1 LSDYWRLSSF
11 YFCYFAL
18 LGAWAPFWGPY
29 LQDQGFNSVDI
40 GYLAAIIYITK
51 VFSPSIWSYLADK
64 SGQHLHIVR
73 LGSLLAF
80 FCFLFIFLGSS
91 FWLLALVVTAYSFFW
106 NAVLAQFEVI
116 TITHLAGRYHSYSR
130 IRLWGSIGF
139 IAAVVGLGAV
149 FDFVPISALPV
160 FIASILL
167 AIFISS
173 LFVAK
178 TKTETSLLSPHGI
191 FTILKRPAVWAFLL
205 VGVLLQISHAPY
217 YTFFSI
223 YMELQGYS
231 STLIGLLWGLGVAV
245 EVLVFIWMHKLL
257 ARYSIRQIMLVSLL
271 LAALRWFLIGY
282 FSDNLLLLLIAQTLH
297 AASFGS
303 FHAVAVEYVRRQF
316 VGGHQGQG
324 MAVYSGLSFGG
335 GSAIGAVVSGLAW
348 QLSPAHTFAA
358 AGVVCVFAFIIAWFL
373 IKGAESDRLSF

>member
-1 LSDYWRLSSF
+1 LINYWRLSSF
-11 YFCYFAL
+11 YFFYFAL
-18 LGAWAPFWGPY
+18 LGAWVPFWGPY
-29 LQDQGFNSVDI
+29 LKGQGFNSVDI

-51 VFSPSIWSYLADK
+51 VFSPSIWGYLADK
-64 SGQHLHIVR
+64 TGQHLLVVR
-73 LGSLLAF
+73 FGSLLAF
-80 FCFLFIFLGSS
+80 FCFLFIFLGSH

-116 TITHLAGRYHSYSR
+116 TISHLAGRYHSYGR

-149 FDFVPISALPV
+149 FEFLSVSTLPI
-160 FIASILL
+160 FIAVILL

-178 TKTETSLLSPHGI
+178 TTTETVPSSPYGF
-191 FTILKRPAVWAFLL
+191 FTILKRPEVLAFLL

-231 STLIGLLWGLGVAV
+231 SAVIGLLWGLGVAV
-245 EVLVFIWMHKLL
+245 EVLVFVWMHKLL

-271 LAALRWFLIGY
+271 LSALRWFLIGY
-282 FSDNLLLLLIAQTLH
+282 FADNLLLLLIAQTLH

-316 VGGHQGQG
+316 IAGHQGQG
-324 MAVYSGLSFGG
+324 MAIYSGLSFGG
-335 GSAIGAVVSGLAW
+335 GSAIGAMVSGLAW
-348 QLSPAHTFAA
+348 QLSPQHTFAA
-358 AGVVCVFAFIIAWFL
+358 AGVICIIAYIIAWIL
-373 IKGAESDRLSF
+373 IKGAAADQLSF

>member
-1 LSDYWRLSSF
+1 MSNYWRLSSF

-18 LGAWAPFWGPY
+18 LGAWVPFWGPY
-29 LQDQGFNSVDI
+29 LQDQGFNSIDI

-51 VFSPSIWSYLADK
+51 VFSPSIWGYLADK
-64 SGQHLHIVR
+64 TGQHLQIVR
-73 LGSLLAF
+73 LGSLLAL
-80 FCFLFIFLGSS
+80 FCFLFIFLGSN
-91 FWLLALVVTAYSFFW
+91 FWLLALVVAAYSFFW

-116 TITHLAGRYHSYSR
+116 TISHLAGRYHSYGR

-139 IAAVVGLGAV
+139 ITAVVGLGAA
-149 FDFVPISALPV
+149 FEFLSFSTLPI
-160 FIASILL
+160 FIAVILL

-178 TKTETSLLSPHGI
+178 TTAETAPPSPHGF
-191 FTILKRPAVWAFLL
+191 FTILKRPEVIAFLL

-223 YMELQGYS
+223 FMELQGYS
-231 STLIGLLWGLGVAV
+231 SAVIGLLWGLGVAV

-257 ARYSIRQIMLVSLL
+257 GRYSIRQIMLVSLL
-271 LAALRWFLIGY
+271 LSSLRWFLIGY

-335 GSAIGAVVSGLAW
+335 GSAIGAMVSGLAW
-348 QLSPAHTFAA
+348 QLSPQHTFAA
-358 AGVVCVFAFIIAWFL
+358 AGVVCIFAYIIAWFL
-373 IKGAESDRLSF
+373 IKGAESDKLSF

>member
-1 LSDYWRLSSF
+1 LSNYWRLSSF

-18 LGAWAPFWGPY
+18 LGAWVPFWGPY

-51 VFSPSIWSYLADK
+51 VFSPSIWGYLADK
-64 SGQHLHIVR
+64 TGQHLQVVR
-73 LGSLLAF
+73 FGSLLAF
-80 FCFLFIFLGSS
+80 FCFLFIFLGSN

-116 TITHLAGRYHSYSR
+116 TISHLAGRYHSYGR

-139 IAAVVGLGAV
+139 IAAVVGLGAAFEFLSV
-149 FDFVPISALPV
+149 STLPI
-160 FIASILL
+160 FIAVILL

-178 TKTETSLLSPHGI
+178 TTAETAPPSPHGF
-191 FTILKRPAVWAFLL
+191 FTILKRPEVMAFLL

-223 YMELQGYS
+223 FMELQGYS
-231 STLIGLLWGLGVAV
+231 SAVIGLLWGLGVAV

-271 LAALRWFLIGY
+271 LSSLRWFLIGY

-335 GSAIGAVVSGLAW
+335 GSAIGAMVSGLAW
-348 QLSPAHTFAA
+348 QLSPEHTFAA
-358 AGVVCVFAFIIAWFL
+358 AGVVCIFAYIIALFL
-373 IKGAESDRLSF
+373 VKGAESDKLSF

>member
-1 LSDYWRLSSF
+1 M
-11 YFCYFAL
+11 
-18 LGAWAPFWGPY
+18 LGAWVPFWGPY

-51 VFSPSIWSYLADK
+51 VFSPSIWGYLADK
-64 SGQHLHIVR
+64 TGQHLQIVR
-73 LGSLLAF
+73 LGSLLAL
-80 FCFLFIFLGSS
+80 FCFLFVFLGSN

-116 TITHLAGRYHSYSR
+116 TISHLAGRYHLYGR

-149 FDFVPISALPV
+149 FEFFSLSTLPI
-160 FIASILL
+160 FIAVILL
-167 AIFISS
+167 SIFISS

-178 TKTETSLLSPHGI
+178 TKTEQSHPSPHGF
-191 FTILKRPAVWAFLL
+191 FTILKRPAVLAFLV

-231 STLIGLLWGLGVAV
+231 STIIGLLWGLGVAV

-271 LAALRWFLIGY
+271 LSALRWFLIGY

-335 GSAIGAVVSGLAW
+335 GSAIGAVISGLAW
-348 QLSPAHTFAA
+348 QLSPEYTFAA
-358 AGVVCVFAFIIAWFL
+358 AGIVCVIAYIIAWFL
-373 IKGAESDRLSF
+373 IKGAESEKLSF

>member
-1 LSDYWRLSSF
+1 MSNYWRLSSF

-18 LGAWAPFWGPY
+18 LGAWVPFWGPY

-51 VFSPSIWSYLADK
+51 VFSPSIWGYLADK
-64 SGQHLHIVR
+64 TGQHLKIVR
-73 LGSLLAF
+73 LGSLLALI
-80 FCFLFIFLGSS
+80 CFLFIFLGSN

-116 TITHLAGRYHSYSR
+116 TISHLVGRYHSYGR

-149 FDFVPISALPV
+149 FEFLSVSALPI
-160 FIASILL
+160 FIAVILL

-178 TKTETSLLSPHGI
+178 TTAETAPPSPHGF
-191 FTILKRPAVWAFLL
+191 FTILKRPEVIAFLL

-223 YMELQGYS
+223 FMELQGYS
-231 STLIGLLWGLGVAV
+231 SAVIGLLWGLGVAV

-257 ARYSIRQIMLVSLL
+257 GRYSIRQIMLVSLL
-271 LAALRWFLIGY
+271 LSSLRWFLIGY

-303 FHAVAVEYVRRQF
+303 FHAVAVEYIRRHF

-335 GSAIGAVVSGLAW
+335 GSAIGAMVSGLVW
-348 QLSPAHTFAA
+348 QLSPQHTFAT
-358 AGVVCVFAFIIAWFL
+358 AGVVCIFAYIIAWFL
-373 IKGAESDRLSF
+373 IKGAESDKLSF